1 MSNNTNTFDAF
12 LNNIE
17 NSGARTIQTLQEI
30 GLDWQVNK
38 VQLCTPDGTPVDYYA
53 NQRSDNNA
61 VLHVVREGY
70 NIFQN
75 EELVELCETMANT
88 FDYKIHSGGALHE
101 GRKVFIQLETD
112 SVRGIGQNNDT
123 VNRYITAVNSF
134 DGTTS
139 VAFGS
144 LGLTIS
150 CQNTFF
156 RAARHENM
164 TRIKHTAS
172 MHDKI
177 EAAKRQIESVR
188 HEEEELY
195 KTFFAMSNAEAT
207 PEHVRNVVRLI
218 TKVDTN
224 EKPEAQ
230 KEKHGTRKVNIAES
244 LLASIRG
251 EMSYKGETLWGLM
264 SGVTHF
270 TTHVQSAPKRENGRV
285 ESKLVGVAQDVD
297 ALAFEY
303 LENVVA

>member
-1 MSNNTNTFDAF
+1 MSNTNNN
-12 LNNIE
+12 LENMLSNIE
-17 NSGARTIQTLQEI
+17 NNGARSVQTLQQI
-30 GLDWQVNK
+30 GLDWTVNK

-75 EELVELCETMANT
+75 EELVELCEMMANT

-112 SVRGIGQNNDT
+112 SVTGIGQNNDT
-123 VNRYITAVNSF
+123 INRYITAVNSF

-156 RAARHENM
+156 KAARHENM
-164 TRIKHTAS
+164 SKIRHTAN
-172 MHDKI
+172 MHERI
-177 EAAKRQIESVR
+177 EAAKRQVETVR
-188 HEEEELY
+188 IDENEIY
-195 KTFFAMSNAEAT
+195 KTFFAMANAEAT
-207 PEHVRNVVRLI
+207 PEHIRNVVRLI
-218 TKVDTN
+218 TNVDMN
-224 EKPEAQ
+224 DKPEVQ
-230 KEKHGTRKVNIAES
+230 KEKHGTRKINIAES
-244 LLASIRG
+244 LLESIRG
-251 EMSYKGETLWGLM
+251 EMSYKGGSLWGLM

-270 TTHVQSAPKRENGRV
+270 TTHVQSAPKRDNGHI
-285 ESKLVGVAQDVD
+285 ESKLVGVAQSID
-297 ALAFEY
+297 ATAFEY